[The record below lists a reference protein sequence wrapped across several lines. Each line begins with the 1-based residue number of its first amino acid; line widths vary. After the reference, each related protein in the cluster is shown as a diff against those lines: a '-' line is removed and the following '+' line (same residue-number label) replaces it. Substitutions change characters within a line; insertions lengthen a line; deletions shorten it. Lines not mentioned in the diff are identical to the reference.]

1 MKDINEVMYEAVDNI
16 YNKYMEAVKN
26 DTLDLSK
33 TAQETIVEMLNDEV
47 EKNVYSDKDLTEQ
60 LKEEFGD
67 LSADDVFGSASMEYE
82 EEIYDM
88 LSDKIYQEQEIDIT
102 DYELENIDVM
112 NMVNEK
118 SLDERIDEVEIE
130 DNKESKQVERDIEE
144 R

>member
-1 MKDINEVMYEAVDNI
+1 MKNINEVMYEAVDNV

-26 DTLDLSK
+26 DTLDLSE

-82 EEIYDM
+82 EEIYDI

>member
-26 DTLDLSK
+26 DTLDLTQ

>member
-1 MKDINEVMYEAVDNI
+1 MKNINEVMYEAVDNI
-16 YNKYMEAVKN
+16 YNEYMEAVKN
-26 DTLDLSK
+26 DTLDLSE

>member
-26 DTLDLSK
+26 DTLDLSE

-67 LSADDVFGSASMEYE
+67 LSADDVFGSAAMEYE
-82 EEIYDM
+82 EEIYDI